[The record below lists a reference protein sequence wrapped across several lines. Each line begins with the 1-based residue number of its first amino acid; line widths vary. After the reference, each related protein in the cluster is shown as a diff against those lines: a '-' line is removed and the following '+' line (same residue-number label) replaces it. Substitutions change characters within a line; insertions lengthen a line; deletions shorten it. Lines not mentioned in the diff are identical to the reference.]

1 MAGVSAARRKT
12 SGTIKGQVGDPE
24 RRVTVELFGNARLL
38 AGQSSLDLSVPA
50 KASAAE
56 VAERLAKVEPALVGE
71 VIDPDRGL
79 LSSYVLNLNGT
90 YFMSSESRRIKSGD
104 RILLFSSQAG
114 G

>member
-1 MAGVSAARRKT
+1 MPSVSAVRGET
-12 SGTIKGQVGDPE
+12 SVTNWRHVGDPE
-24 RRVTVELFGNARLL
+24 RRVTIELFGNARLL
-38 AGQSSLDLSVPA
+38 AGRSCVDLNVPE

-56 VAERLAKVEPALVGE
+56 VAERLARVEPALVGE

-79 LSSYVLNLNGT
+79 LSSYILNLNGT
-90 YFMSSESRRIKSGD
+90 CFMSSETRQVMSGD